1 MLGRVTRFRLRASL
15 PCAVVSTDPL
25 HGQTPGIFTDE
36 WVAWLDSVLST
47 YRVDD
52 TVDLVLEHR
61 VTGDDGSV
69 FCWHVRV
76 ASGRVSAATGPAA
89 TEHAHRRVSFASDRE
104 TARAIAAEGKSA
116 QRAFAEGRLHLD
128 GDPRLLIAAR
138 PAMNAIGGALSPPA

>member
-1 MLGRVTRFRLRASL
+1 M
-15 PCAVVSTDPL
+15 VSTDPL

-116 QRAFAEGRLHLD
+116 PRAFAEGRLHLD

>member
-1 MLGRVTRFRLRASL
+1 M
-15 PCAVVSTDPL
+15 VSTDPL